1 MRKEKLKELKQYI
14 EEFQTI
20 KTTKLEKMPSFL
32 SIECY
37 QYQLANQAI
46 IKREKLLKN
55 QKDGSA
61 VIVLP
66 MLKNNEILVAIEPRV
81 FTEKT
86 VDVGFPAGYI
96 EDREEPT
103 QAAQREL
110 LEETGYQTNTLIL
123 LGAFYQD
130 QGCSQ
135 AYNHYYIAMDCQKV
149 KAQNLD
155 QDEFIKYMS
164 LTLEEIEELMK
175 QGYMTGL
182 NSAYTLEKAKQY
194 IKEGKPWKNMDISK

>member
-20 KTTKLEKMPSFL
+20 NATKLEKQPTFL

-37 QYQLANQAI
+37 QYQLANGQI

-55 QKDGSA
+55 QQDGSA
-61 VIVLP
+61 VIILP
-66 MLKNNEILVAIEPRV
+66 MIENKEIIVAIEPRV

-96 EDREEPT
+96 EVTEEPVH
-103 QAAQREL
+103 AAKREL
-110 LEETGYQTNTLIL
+110 LEETGYQADTLIS
-123 LGAFYQD
+123 LGSFYQD
-130 QGCSQ
+130 QGCSE
-135 AYNHYYIAMDCQKV
+135 AYNHYYMAIDCQK
-149 KAQNLD
+149 KKKQNLD
-155 QDEFIKYMS
+155 PDEFIKYMS
-164 LTLEEIEELMK
+164 LTLEEIEELIA

-182 NSAYTLEKAKQY
+182 NSIYTFEKAKQY
-194 IKEGKPWKNMDISK
+194 IKEGKLWKNMDMSK